1 MDFIYIIAGIILTI
15 AAVQLLDRKVFN
27 KNRYNRRK

>member
-1 MDFIYIIAGIILTI
+1 MDFIYTIGGIILLI
-15 AAVQLLDRKVFN
+15 VLVQVLDRKVFN

>member
-1 MDFIYIIAGIILTI
+1 MDFIYIIGGIILTI
-15 AAVQLLDRKVFN
+15 VVVQFLDRKVFN